1 MFNVQMVI
9 QNIRES
15 FEKSPFFIYMG
26 FEILDFRE
34 DKVLIKLDIN
44 EHLLNVN
51 RTLHGGV
58 HGAMLDQVLGMTTRI
73 TTKTRC
79 QTINLNINF
88 LAPSSSGVLYA
99 TGKIVQQGYRI
110 VTVEGEI
117 FDAQEIIVAK
127 GIGTFKLIRD

>member
-1 MFNVQMVI
+1 MQMVI

-58 HGAMLDQVLGMTTRI
+58 HGAMLDQVLGMTTRV

-79 QTINLNINF
+79 ATINLNINF

-117 FDAQEIIVAK
+117 FDEQEIIVAK